1 MQNEN
6 NNYLASSLVL
16 HEDQMIWWIR
26 KYSRKLKYTVELSYC
41 KMVDDDPE
49 KGIVFDDLNKTII
62 KGGNL
67 EAD

>member
-1 MQNEN
+1 M
-6 NNYLASSLVL
+6 
-16 HEDQMIWWIR
+16 
-26 KYSRKLKYTVELSYC
+26 ELSYC

-49 KGIVFDDLNKTII
+49 KGIVFDDLNKTMI